1 MLKFFDA
8 APTAKKGRKILD
20 PVCTGR
26 AILPG
31 SFILILF
38 MFFCHPAIAQ
48 GYKVAV
54 GVRLSNSSPTLAN
67 GISAKTFLNDTDA
80 AEAIISFG
88 ARFGFGLLYEKHKP
102 LPVPGLSW
110 LYGGGLYLGFENRQT
125 YFGPTGII
133 ALDYKF
139 TDVPINLTLDYKP
152 ELDLTPSARFIP
164 DAFALSIRFTI
175 K

>member
-8 APTAKKGRKILD
+8 APTVNKDRKIL
-20 PVCTGR
+20 VRRCATR
-26 AILPG
+26 AMLTG

-38 MFFCHPAIAQ
+38 IFCCHPANAQ

-67 GISAKTFLNDTDA
+67 GITAKTFLTDTDV
-80 AEAIISFG
+80 AEAIFSFG
-88 ARFGFGLLYEKHKP
+88 TRFGFGLLYEKHKP
-102 LPVPGLSW
+102 LPIPGLSW
-110 LYGGGLYLGFENRQT
+110 LYGGGLYLGFEDRQT
-125 YFGPTGII
+125 YFGPTALI

-152 ELDLTPSARFIP
+152 ELDLTPETRFIP

>member
-1 MLKFFDA
+1 MLKFTDA
-8 APTAKKGRKILD
+8 APSVKKDRKILV
-20 PVCTGR
+20 PICAGR
-26 AILPG
+26 TILPG
-31 SFILILF
+31 SFVLILF
-38 MFFCHPAIAQ
+38 MFFCHPANAQ

-67 GISAKTFLNDTDA
+67 GITAKTFLTDTDA
-80 AEAIISFG
+80 AEAVISFG

-110 LYGGGLYLGFENRQT
+110 LYGGGLYLGFENRKT
-125 YFGPTGII
+125 YFGPTAII

-152 ELDLTPSARFIP
+152 ELDLTPKARFIP

>member
-1 MLKFFDA
+1 MLKLFDA
-8 APTAKKGRKILD
+8 APAEMGGKILA
-20 PVCTGR
+20 PVGAGR

-31 SFILILF
+31 SIILILF
-38 MFFCHPAIAQ
+38 IFFCHPANAQ

-67 GISAKTFLNDTDA
+67 GITAKTFLTDTDA

-102 LPVPGLSW
+102 MPVPGLSW
-110 LYGGGLYLGFENRQT
+110 LYGGGLYLGFENRKT

-133 ALDYKF
+133 GLDYKF

-152 ELDLTPSARFIP
+152 ELDLTPSTRFIP